1 MFSWFLLFFKSVIIQ
16 LWIKKARVSTPV
28 SCGNWNLISRRKREG
43 KKKPLKLIMNISSQ
57 KLMTKNL
64 LPLFGPGKKNIKMS
78 LQSSSRLALYLSRVL
93 EKGKKRNQEMTIL
106 WGCFISVIPVW
117 GHFTSMWQSRIQMQG
132 LSD

>member
-1 MFSWFLLFFKSVIIQ
+1 
-16 LWIKKARVSTPV
+16 
-28 SCGNWNLISRRKREG
+28 
-43 KKKPLKLIMNISSQ
+43 MNISSQ

-106 WGCFISVIPVW
+106 
-117 GHFTSMWQSRIQMQG
+117 
-132 LSD
+132 